1 MGLIV
6 RDKCFKKLAKDSSK
20 KYEVADAISNVKSEV
35 KIVTNEIQ

>member
-20 KYEVADAISNVKSEV
+20 KYEVADASSNVQCEM
-35 KIVTNEIQ
+35 KIVPNEIQ